1 MGKSSMRD
9 PRDNLLIAD
18 AAAILPHPNFTFAG
32 GGIANRPQ
40 FDVALVEMEP
50 GLEEF
55 SERVRFFTYSN
66 MR

>member
-18 AAAILPHPNFTFAG
+18 ATAILPHPNFTFAG

-55 SERVRFFTYSN
+55 SDRVRFFT
-66 MR
+66 

>member
-1 MGKSSMRD
+1 MRD

-32 GGIANRPQ
+32 GGVANRPQ
-40 FDVALVEMEP
+40 FDVALVEMET

-55 SERVRFFTYSN
+55 SERVRDYEYAFGLEVP
-66 MR
+66 